1 MKITPK
7 QQMKIGRKVREM
19 TIKGYSK
26 EEIVKCIQ
34 KMSATEFINMEVSKK
49 ES

>member
-7 QQMKIGRKVREM
+7 QQMKVGRKVREM
-19 TIKGYSK
+19 TLKGYSQ
-26 EEIVKCIQ
+26 EEIIKTIQ
-34 KMSATEFINMEVSKK
+34 KMSVTEFIDLVVTKK